1 MEAHSAPLQIA
12 FYDGDN
18 FPTEYTGDAFVTLH
32 GSWNRGVRSGNKV
45 VRILFKDGKPTGV
58 YEDFLTGFV
67 ISNEKAWGRPVGIAL
82 GHDGSLFV
90 TEDGSGTIWRV
101 SYRKAGTTAE
111 IAPRQSRN
119 EKVRL
124 AGHGDQPPL
133 PERNP
138 SRAAV
143 SALKIPPPPGELP
156 TIPWS
161 DDQIAIAKAKC
172 AEALFSI
179 SLSYEPLAPI
189 KQGLCGAPAPILLKS
204 LGSDPKV
211 ELDPPATVTC
221 ALAKALST
229 WLNETVQ
236 PEAKA
241 LFSSQVV
248 KLQNATSYNCRN
260 RYGSAYQPLSEHALA
275 NALDVSEFVLASGEH
290 ITVLDSW
297 PKVLSTPRAPVPN
310 PARSRR

>member
-1 MEAHSAPLQIA
+1 
-12 FYDGDN
+12 
-18 FPTEYTGDAFVTLH
+18 
-32 GSWNRGVRSGNKV
+32 RGQRSGNKV
-45 VRILFKDGKPTGV
+45 VRLLFKDGEPTGE

-67 ISNEKAWGRPVGIAL
+67 ISNEKAWGRPVGIAV
-82 GHDGSLFV
+82 GQDGSLFV
-90 TEDGSGTIWRV
+90 TEDGGGTIWRV

-111 IAPRQSRN
+111 SAPSKEMATEGRLSRQGKFGVAQPAMAN
-119 EKVRL
+119 N
-124 AGHGDQPPL
+124 DQPPL

-138 SRAAV
+138 VRV
-143 SALKIPPPPGELP
+143 GKSALKTPPPPGEVP

-161 DDQIAIAKAKC
+161 DAEVAAAKAKC
-172 AEALFSI
+172 AEALSSI
-179 SLSYEPLAPI
+179 KLNYEPLAPI

-204 LGSDPKV
+204 LGSDTKV
-211 ELDPPATVTC
+211 EIDPPATVTC

-297 PKVLSTPRAPVPN
+297 PKVLSTPRAP
-310 PARSRR
+310 